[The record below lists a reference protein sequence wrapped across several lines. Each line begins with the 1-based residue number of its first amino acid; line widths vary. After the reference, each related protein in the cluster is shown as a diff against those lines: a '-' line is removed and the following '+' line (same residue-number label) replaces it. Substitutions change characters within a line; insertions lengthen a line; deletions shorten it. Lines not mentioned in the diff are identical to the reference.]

1 MSRRQRIDEFLAE
14 LASSGADTDDISDEL
29 DELPESEDPVQLSD
43 EQRSAIELALEGRNL
58 LLTGPGGTGKSE
70 TVRHLIAEL
79 RKKHKYPGTVV
90 VAASTGAAAINISGC
105 TIHAF
110 LGTTIAKNVDQMLR
124 DPSLRVQNYRSAHER
139 IETAKAI
146 IIDEVS
152 MLSGDYISMMD
163 YRLRS
168 VRQSPGDRQLPF
180 GGVQVIFVGD
190 FTQLPP
196 VSNERIGERHMY
208 EYAFQ
213 SPAWR
218 VADIAVVQLT
228 KVFRQTDA
236 EFIGHLSNVRRGN
249 LTNATID
256 YFNARVGAVVVEP
269 TRLYARND
277 TVDMVNQSK
286 LSELPGAAVE
296 FKMEFD
302 GNDMYLSKLSEVVE
316 PIIELKVGAPVVFTR
331 NLYAPSEYGES
342 VIARFIYANGERGT
356 VLSINKKQRSV
367 SVRKWNG
374 KTVLVEAAKYEYRN
388 GSSKVV
394 ATATQLPLRLAWA
407 MTIHKAQGAT
417 LDAVECDIAECFQSG
432 HAYVALSRARTIDG
446 LSLRRPLDPGRIA
459 ADDRVIQYYD
469 AMANAA
475 DPYGDLFDPR
485 DPPDTRCAACGRLL
499 GVPGGFD
506 GSQLC
511 GPCATGMQ
519 EVEYEFGDSW

>member
-14 LASSGADTDDISDEL
+14 QNEPEADINDEL
-29 DELPESEDPVQLSD
+29 DELDELLESKDPVRLSD
-43 EQRSAIELALEGRNL
+43 EQQSAIDLALKGRNL

-79 RKKHKYPGTVV
+79 RRKHKYPGTVV

-110 LGTTIAKNVDQMLR
+110 LGTTIAKNVDQMLH
-124 DPSLRVQNYRSAHER
+124 DSSLRVQNYRSTYDR
-139 IETAKAI
+139 LETAKVI
-146 IIDEVS
+146 IVDEVS

-168 VRQSPGDRQLPF
+168 VRQSPSERQLPF
-180 GGVQVIFVGD
+180 GGAQIIFVGD

-196 VSNERIGERHMY
+196 VSNERIGERHTY

-228 KVFRQTDA
+228 KVFRQTDE

-256 YFNARVGAVVVEP
+256 YFNARLGATVSEP

-286 LSELPGAAVE
+286 LGELPGATVE
-296 FKMEFD
+296 FKMGFE
-302 GNDMYLSKLSEVVE
+302 GNEMYLSKLSEVAD
-316 PIIELKVGAPVVFTR
+316 PLIELKVGAPVVFTR
-331 NLYAPSEYGES
+331 NLYAPSEFGDS
-342 VIARFIYANGERGT
+342 TITQFIYANGERGT

-367 SVRKWNG
+367 SVRKRNG
-374 KTVLVEAAKYEYRN
+374 KTVLVEVAKYEYRDG
-388 GSSKVV
+388 GSRVV

-446 LSLRRPLDPGRIA
+446 LSLRRPLDPVRIM
-459 ADDRVIQYYD
+459 ADERVIQYYD
-469 AMANAA
+469 AMAHGV
-475 DPYGDLFDPR
+475 DPYGDSFDPR

-499 GVPGGFD
+499 GIPGGFD
-506 GSQLC
+506 GSQMC
-511 GPCATGMQ
+511 GPCATGSQ